1 MKWFPARLIGPVE
14 VGRDNTGTPTTQPME
29 IGTALVRRSPYGITR
44 DATEG
49 NGATIARFQYVTRK
63 PPEAFEGVT
72 KIEVGGETYKLDKK
86 PEIAEPY
93 TVLTVSRAKP

>member
-1 MKWFPARLIGPVE
+1 MKWIPAKLIGPVE
-14 VGRDNTGTPTTQPME
+14 VGEDNTRTPITQPME
-29 IGTALVRRSPYGITR
+29 IGTAMVRRSPYGIIR

-49 NGATIARFQYVTRK
+49 NGATIERFQYLTRK
-63 PPEAFEGVT
+63 PREAFEGVT